1 MILLSSLS
9 NYCYVSS
16 MLSFQVISSL
26 SFEQD
31 NKIEDEPVSDLLTHL
46 NVMLDTA
53 VARARTPSG
62 QNPLQQLILIISDG
76 KFHEKVTNFVVRF
89 GCSSNTPFLL
99 GSEVGSL
106 AGKLEAPC

>member
-1 MILLSSLS
+1 
-9 NYCYVSS
+9 
-16 MLSFQVISSL
+16 MLSFQMISSL

-31 NKIEDEPVSDLLTHL
+31 NKIEDQPVSDLLTYL
-46 NVMLDTA
+46 NAMLDTA

-76 KFHEKVTNFVVRF
+76 KFHEKVTIL
-89 GCSSNTPFLL
+89 SSVLAAARIPPFLL

-106 AGKLEAPC
+106 LGKLEAAC